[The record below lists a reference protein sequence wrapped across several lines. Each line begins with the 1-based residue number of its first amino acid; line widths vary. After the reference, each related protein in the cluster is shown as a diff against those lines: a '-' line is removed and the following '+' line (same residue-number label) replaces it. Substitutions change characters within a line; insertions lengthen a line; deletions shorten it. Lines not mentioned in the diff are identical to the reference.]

1 MPTAKADR
9 KTKKSSK
16 PTGNQEQKKKQSKA
30 ILYIGI
36 GLLVILIGSYFIFP
50 GFKDGVNEAFEIITS
65 QDEQRIKQWVKQF
78 GILGPIVLIFTM
90 TIQMFMLIV
99 PNLLLFLISII
110 CYGPFWGSIIC
121 LIGVFTSSSL
131 GYYIGKKLG
140 PRAIDRFVSQ
150 NTQDKMCIFIER
162 YGVKAIAIMRL
173 SSLSS
178 DALGFVAGILEM
190 SYKKYILATLAG
202 ITPVIVLIALYGK
215 SGKIETALI
224 WIGGIALVILGV
236 YIFLDRNKRRELYKK
251 HDIKPK
257 QHKRAA

>member
-1 MPTAKADR
+1 MPTAKPER
-9 KTKKSSK
+9 KSGKKI
-16 PTGNQEQKKKQSKA
+16 QSKA
-30 ILYIGI
+30 PLLVGI
-36 GLLVILIGSYFIFP
+36 GLLAILIGSYFIFP
-50 GFKDGVNEAFEIITS
+50 DFKDGVNEAFEIITS
-65 QDEQRIKQWVKQF
+65 QDEDRIKRWVKQF
-78 GILGPIVLIFTM
+78 GLLGPIVLIFTM

-110 CYGPFWGSIIC
+110 CYGPVWGSLIC

-131 GYYIGKKLG
+131 GYYIGRKLG

-150 NTQDKMCIFIER
+150 NTQDKMCVFIER
-162 YGVKAIAIMRL
+162 YGVKAIGIMRL

-202 ITPVIVLIALYGK
+202 ITPVIILIALYGK

-224 WIGGIALVILGV
+224 WIGGISLVLLGV
-236 YIFLDRNKRRELYKK
+236 YIFLDRNKRRALYDR
-251 HDIKPK
+251 HNIKYK
-257 QHKRAA
+257 AKRKRST